1 MGEATNLQSYLIYRA
16 ASFIIVNMTKKGYI
30 NLVLLPQLLKALPA
44 HWLFGCPLV
53 HVPFTGGVTKHTMC
67 QKDEPWLLLM
77 VHLRKA
83 VLNELVLFCPFSP
96 VFFCVRYA

>member
-16 ASFIIVNMTKKGYI
+16 ASFIIVSMTKKGYI

-96 VFFCVRYA
+96 VFFSVRYA